1 MNNED
6 FHLQMSDEDENFD
19 LSVDDRVENFNLT
32 PDENVESFGLS
43 PNDEDEEFT
52 VEFGEIINDGGTH
65 DYNELDNKPQI
76 NGHTLEGDKTG
87 DQLGLQDEIN
97 DLDTIRSGAAKG
109 ASAVQPHDLARVA
122 TTGSYNDLNNKP
134 SIPTVNDG
142 TLTIQRNGSTIA
154 SFTANSSINR
164 TANISVPTATSQLTN
179 DSGYTTNT
187 GTITSVKMNGNTVAT
202 SGEANLGT
210 VITDVSEKQNI
221 TDNALETNN
230 KTVPGAINEVNSIAK
245 GANQALSFSSYPY
258 MINDFNVAPNDEYQI
273 GQNVMIVTIS
283 VPDLWVSGIESTSVR
298 YTYRGDSAFLS
309 ELSENGYVQV
319 GYYKLSALET
329 QKVDLTGYVKN
340 TDYASSSNGGVIKI
354 SSDYATAVNN
364 GVLYAQDKTYTDYAN
379 SAYNGMVIGKGTL
392 ENVIT
397 GKGLV
402 SNTDYAGSTG
412 GVFRTNANYGTNID
426 ASGYL
431 RGVAKSYSDYDST
444 HNLALICKSTLE
456 NVITGK
462 RLTANKN
469 YYGTCSTAASQA
481 AKVVVCKGF
490 VLETGAHISVE
501 FVNSCNV
508 SGTVTL
514 NVNSTGAVDIA
525 NVGTEKNIQRIWQP
539 GEIVDFVYDGTNYVI
554 VKGGFATT
562 VFYGLTKLS
571 DSTSST
577 STDLAATAN
586 SVKTAYDLANGKQDP
601 LTAGTGINITN
612 NVISATGGG
621 GTGNNVFYGTCATGA
636 TTAAKVIVCEDFTAS
651 DLVAGTRLTVYF
663 TNANTYNGQA
673 TLNVNGTGAKNL
685 YYNGTTANARYMW
698 VSGESVEFVYNGEQW
713 ATVNGGLASTTYYGV
728 TKLLTSAASDSQSV
742 ALTPRSLYYLANY
755 SIAPFYSTSS
765 TYAVGDKVRYTYYL
779 YECITA
785 IETPEA
791 WNAAHW
797 QQIDTLQEQID
808 ALEARIRALENSQ

>member
-1 MNNED
+1 MNNEN
-6 FHLQMSDEDENFD
+6 FHLQIDDEAENFG
-19 LSVDDRVENFNLT
+19 LSVNEETENFSLS

-43 PNDEDEEFT
+43 PNNEEEEFT
-52 VEFGEIINDGGTH
+52 VEFGEVFNDGGTH
-65 DYNELDNKPQI
+65 DYDELYNKPQI

-87 DQLGLQDEIN
+87 EQLGLQDEIN
-97 DLDTIRSGAAKG
+97 DLDSIRSGAAKG

-122 TTGSYNDLNNKP
+122 TTGSYNDLINKP

-164 TANISVPTATSQLTN
+164 TANISVPTATSQLVN

-221 TDNALETNN
+221 TDNSLETNN
-230 KTVPGAINEVNSIAK
+230 KTVSGAINEVNSIAK
-245 GANQALSFSSYPY
+245 GANQALSFPSYPF
-258 MINDFNVAPNDEYQI
+258 MINELNIAPSDKYQI

-283 VPDLWVSGIESTSVR
+283 VPDLWVSGIENTSSY

-329 QKVDLTGYVKN
+329 QKVDLTNYVTNTDYATSTAAGVLKVSNGVIVGSTGYVSCSPRTYTDYSGLSSSYFVSKGTLENVITGKGLVSETDLADYVKN
-340 TDYASSSNGGVIKI
+340 TDYASTSSAGLVKASSGAATDIVSSNGLLYARILDYTTYGSASDNAFIGKGTLENVIEGKGLVSNTDYGSFATAGVIKA
-354 SSDYATAVNN
+354 SSTYGTQFASTGAM
-364 GVLYAQDKTYTDYAN
+364 YAQTKTYEQYTD
-379 SAYNGMVIGKGTL
+379 STSPGLFIGKGTL

-402 SNTDYAGSTG
+402 DQTA
-412 GVFRTNANYGTNID
+412 
-426 ASGYL
+426 
-431 RGVAKSYSDYDST
+431 
-444 HNLALICKSTLE
+444 LA
-456 NVITGK
+456 
-462 RLTANKN
+462 
-469 YYGTCSTAASQA
+469 
-481 AKVVVCKGF
+481 
-490 VLETGAHISVE
+490 
-501 FVNSCNV
+501 
-508 SGTVTL
+508 
-514 NVNSTGAVDIA
+514 
-525 NVGTEKNIQRIWQP
+525 
-539 GEIVDFVYDGTNYVI
+539 
-554 VKGGFATT
+554 
-562 VFYGLTKLS
+562 
-571 DSTSST
+571 
-577 STDLAATAN
+577 
-586 SVKTAYDLANGKQDP
+586 GKQDT
-601 LTAGTGINITN
+601 LTAGNGIDITN

-663 TNANTYNGQA
+663 TNGNTYNGQA

-685 YYNGTTANARYMW
+685 YYNGTTTNARYMW
-698 VSGESVEFVYNGEQW
+698 VAGESVEFVYNGTQW

-728 TKLLTSAASDSQSV
+728 TKLATTAGSDSQV
-742 ALTPRSLYYLANY
+742 FALTPRALFYFANY
-755 SIAPFYSTSS
+755 SIAPYYSASE

-779 YECITA
+779 YKCITA
-785 IETPEA
+785 IDTPEA
-791 WNAAHW
+791 WTAAHW
-797 QQIDTLQEQID
+797 QQIDTLQEQITSLD
-808 ALEARIRALENSQ
+808 QSKVSLSALFDLIYPVGTYYSTNDSNFSPSASFGGTWIPCASAIDQPAYTWRRTA